1 MCMGGL
7 SGPCVSLSNHT
18 CLSFRD
24 AVWGGHRTSVPVE
37 ISQPWVGWELLHRA
51 RCKGQPARAQQNQR
65 WAQRCRK
72 IIHRLSSSAQKLKR
86 LFVLENWKFCHLFI
100 LLSDQTCMSF
110 FHRKISYLK
119 MFHRSQVSKIAS
131 CFSWVFGIID
141 IKAGAL
147 LNSDMHFWKWM
158 LRPL

>member
-7 SGPCVSLSNHT
+7 SGPCVSLSNHI

-37 ISQPWVGWELLHRA
+37 IILPGVGWELLHWA
-51 RCKGQPARAQQNQR
+51 GCKGQPARAQQNQR

-72 IIHRLSSSAQKLKR
+72 RIHRLCPSAQKLKR
-86 LFVLENWKFCHLFI
+86 CLCWKIGNSVIYSSCCQI
-100 LLSDQTCMSF
+100 KPASLSFTE
-110 FHRKISYLK
+110 KISYLK
-119 MFHRSQVSKIAS
+119 MFHRSQVSKSAS

-141 IKAGAL
+141 IKASAL
-147 LNSDMHFWKWM
+147 LNSYMHFWKWM